1 MAPQHYRRT
10 GLLMS
15 DDPQGCVWLN
25 PAPPGHFGGKIA
37 DGVFKCILFNEN
49 DWTSIKI
56 SLNFVPKGPFHNES
70 ALVQVMAWR
79 RQATSHYLDRCWPSS
94 PTYICGTREIRV
106 NVGNLFQPSNIMRY
120 PHNALPTSHDSF
132 LFIEMQ
138 INCKLIEDQQGSFH
152 ALAYKDARNP
162 LMQHSFL
169 LIVVDYFITVVYKR
183 YHSMNGWYFKP
194 YHFFFT
200 HLWAST
206 VFLFPLETVRKID
219 AYAFAVIY
227 KKHIDKTYR

>member
-1 MAPQHYRRT
+1 MA
-10 GLLMS
+10 S
-15 DDPQGCVWLN
+15 D
-25 PAPPGHFGGKIA
+25 FYK
-37 DGVFKCILFNEN
+37 
-49 DWTSIKI
+49 
-56 SLNFVPKGPFHNES
+56 S
-70 ALVQVMAWR
+70 ALLEACYQYKLDLANRRECDHVQSYKIRFTWYTISSETIILITQRTIVS
-79 RQATSHYLDRCWPSS
+79 RQATSHYLDQCWPSS

-152 ALAYKDARNP
+152 TLAYKDARNP

-194 YHFFFT
+194 HHFFNSS
-200 HLWAST
+200 WPST
-206 VFLFPLETVRKID
+206 TFVFPHETVRKID
-219 AYAFAVIY
+219 AYAFTVIY
-227 KKHIDKTYR
+227 KKHVK

>member
-25 PAPPGHFGGKIA
+25 SAPPGHFGGKIA

-106 NVGNLFQPSNIMRY
+106 NVGNLFQPSNIMRL

-138 INCKLIEDQQGSFH
+138 INYKLIEDQSIW
-152 ALAYKDARNP
+152 
-162 LMQHSFL
+162 S
-169 LIVVDYFITVVYKR
+169 
-183 YHSMNGWYFKP
+183 
-194 YHFFFT
+194 
-200 HLWAST
+200 
-206 VFLFPLETVRKID
+206 
-219 AYAFAVIY
+219 
-227 KKHIDKTYR
+227 